1 MREAQGGKGQEV
13 KVAGNPGT
21 SPERCADDAGARL
34 FSVLGPEERDRLR
47 SQLVERS
54 CRRGQVLFY
63 QGEELSHLVCL
74 RQGFVKL
81 LKTDPSGQEIVI
93 RFLGP
98 GDVAGFRPLLAGE
111 PSAAAAECV
120 TAASL
125 CLVPRALFLE
135 LAHENRPFSRLLL
148 ATLAR
153 ELRESEERWFSR
165 TRESAEQRV
174 VRFLTQLGRREG
186 LPAGSLRVEIPKL
199 EIARAADVTPS
210 TLSRILQRLAR
221 RGQLEVEPR
230 CLVLRPPLVP
240 GP

>member
-1 MREAQGGKGQEV
+1 MGMAADRERS
-13 KVAGNPGT
+13 GNACAVDPGV
-21 SPERCADDAGARL
+21 GL
-34 FSVLGPEERDRLR
+34 FAVLGPEERERLDAH
-47 SQLVERS
+47 LVERS
-54 CRRGQVLFY
+54 CRRGQILFY
-63 QGEELSHLVCL
+63 QGEELTHLVCL

-81 LKTDPSGQEIVI
+81 LKTDPAGQEIVI

-120 TAASL
+120 TAARLS
-125 CLVPRALFLE
+125 LVPRALVLE
-135 LAHENRPFSRLLL
+135 LAHGCPAFSRLLL

-174 VRFLTQLGRREG
+174 VRFLSQLGSRAEMSS
-186 LPAGSLRVEIPKL
+186 LPFRVEIPKL

-221 RGQLEVEPR
+221 RGHLQVEPR
-230 CLVLRPPLVP
+230 SLILRPPLIP
-240 GP
+240 GV